1 MKMGT
6 RAGLALLAT
15 VWMASSAMAQNIE
28 GTWQGRIGDDGDRSQ
43 IQMRVDSRGGY
54 NSMSLSSSIVAL
66 LLDNFDRDGELA
78 YRLERDAGSIQFVG
92 SMRQDRV
99 LGGFTFTA
107 HEDPRL
113 PHRSARSHR
122 DPRARRAPSHPPPI
136 SPARG
141 PPSTVRSMVATPWI
155 RLPPSIPPR
164 PSPTNVGYLYQ
175 TSCSTSRCRTSST
188 PEGPP
193 PAVSRAR

>member
-107 HEDPRL
+107 NPEF
-113 PHRSARSHR
+113 
-122 DPRARRAPSHPPPI
+122 ARRMADFGFRGLSEQDQFAATVHDIGPERVRELQSLGFRGIGIGI
-136 SPARG
+136 STALSGGEAR
-141 PPSTVRSMVATPWI
+141 
-155 RLPPSIPPR
+155 
-164 PSPTNVGYLYQ
+164 
-175 TSCSTSRCRTSST
+175 
-188 PEGPP
+188 
-193 PAVSRAR
+193 

>member
-78 YRLERDAGSIQFVG
+78 YRLERDAGSIQFV
-92 SMRQDRV
+92 
-99 LGGFTFTA
+99 
-107 HEDPRL
+107 E
-113 PHRSARSHR
+113 
-122 DPRARRAPSHPPPI
+122 
-136 SPARG
+136 PA
-141 PPSTVRSMVATPWI
+141 TLTK
-155 RLPPSIPPR
+155 
-164 PSPTNVGYLYQ
+164 
-175 TSCSTSRCRTSST
+175 
-188 PEGPP
+188 
-193 PAVSRAR
+193 